1 MGHPPLETELKIPVP
16 GLEPVRAALRG
27 LKAEKVHHMAREV
40 NVLLDTEDDRL
51 QTSGRALR
59 LRRYGDRHLFT
70 LKGPVSYR
78 GTIKVRQENEVEVED
93 VERLQTILEDLG
105 FSTVVRY
112 EKDRETWRIGR
123 IIIVLDHTP
132 MGDFVEV
139 EGPPEEIEATA
150 SAIGLDPERAVRG
163 SYLSLWQ
170 VHRQRHP
177 EDHLPA
183 DMVFPK

>member
-93 VERLQTILEDLG
+93 AERLQTILEDLVADG
-105 FSTVVRY
+105 LPGWQDLHRLRY
-112 EKDRETWRIGR
+112 Q
-123 IIIVLDHTP
+123 
-132 MGDFVEV
+132 GDVGGSFR
-139 EGPPEEIEATA
+139 
-150 SAIGLDPERAVRG
+150 SAI
-163 SYLSLWQ
+163 Y
-170 VHRQRHP
+170 RQRRAK
-177 EDHLPA
+177 LNQ
-183 DMVFPK
+183 